1 MNRRL
6 LAVKILNFSRFV
18 LCSLALGITL
28 SSCTPEKR
36 AVLKTT
42 AVSFADQA
50 ITALDLTQ
58 TIYQIEAP
66 RQTSAEIIG
75 ETVKEV
81 IAITPSSDYPSPWRN
96 VQEVEKL
103 ILANQPNTSP
113 SELQKQLDIVKEE
126 YRTAALLYTEV
137 EKVDYESK
145 KLIDDAK
152 VSAKRLTLKMYRLG
166 KWILENPPRPL
177 DGQRVILSEKL
188 GKLDL
193 EYHNLDDEAKNSNI
207 SPSRKAEIY
216 KRQEEIQQEFAKTI
230 EAWLVLHQNEKKMLC
245 DAVFQIQKATATGV
259 SLSKLSDDYG
269 KVDINIIFRRLN
281 EVVGIASTV
290 TGKDYSS
297 IRSNFEKIKTDINND
312 QALKELISEILRES
326 SPNSPAQPDKFLTIR
341 PELDCS
347 HLGGN

>member
-1 MNRRL
+1 M
-6 LAVKILNFSRFV
+6 KTLNLGRFV
-18 LCSLALGITL
+18 LCSLALGVTL

-42 AVSFADQA
+42 AVGFADQA

-66 RQTSAEIIG
+66 QQTSAEIIG

-81 IAITPSSDYPSPWRN
+81 IAITPSSNYPSPWRN

-103 ILANQPNTSP
+103 IFANQPDTSP

-152 VSAKRLTLKMYRLG
+152 VSARRLTLKMYQLG
-166 KWILENPPRPL
+166 KLILENPPRPL
-177 DGQRVILSEKL
+177 DGQRVIFSEKL
-188 GKLDL
+188 GKLDI
-193 EYHNLDDEAKNSNI
+193 EYHKLDDEAKKSNI
-207 SPSRKAEIY
+207 SPSRKAEID
-216 KRQEEIQQEFAKTI
+216 KRKGEIQQEFAQTI
-230 EAWLVLHQNEKKMLC
+230 EAWLVLNQNEKKMLC

-269 KVDINIIFRRLN
+269 KVDVDIIFRRLN

-290 TGKDYSS
+290 TGKNYSS
-297 IRSNFEKIKTDINND
+297 INANFEKIKTNINND

-341 PELDCS
+341 PKLDCS